1 MIKYLHENKEKCMSK
16 TVLITGGS
24 RGIGA
29 ATVRVFTDKGYKV
42 AFIYEENDQAA
53 QKVAE
58 ETGAIPF
65 KCNVAD
71 REAVK
76 NTVKAAKIY
85 LETTAFDVLVCNAG
99 ISYDGTFTDMTFE
112 EWDHMRAVNLD
123 GYVNVIKEVLP
134 FMINNH
140 RGSIVTV
147 SSMWGETG
155 ASCEVPYSMTKA
167 AVIGLTKSL
176 AKEAGPS
183 GIRVNCV
190 APGVIDTDMCR
201 IYPEEIIEELA
212 GETPLERIGQP
223 EDVAKAIYFLAS
235 EDASFITGQ
244 VLGVNGGFYI

>member
-1 MIKYLHENKEKCMSK
+1 MGK

-29 ATVRVFTDKGYKV
+29 ATVREFTDRGYKA
-42 AFIYEENDQAA
+42 AFIYEKNDQAA
-53 QKVAE
+53 QKISE
-58 ETGAIPF
+58 DTGAIAF
-65 KCNVAD
+65 KCDVAD

-76 NTVKAAKIY
+76 NTVRAAKIY
-85 LETTAFDVLVCNAG
+85 LETSVPDVLVCNAG

-134 FMINNH
+134 AMINNH
-140 RGSIVTV
+140 MGSIVTV

-212 GETPLERIGQP
+212 KETPLERTGRP